1 MASFITFLIVVLVLA
16 AIVVVLVAYFFH
28 RASREV
34 SLIRT
39 GAGGRKVVMDGGVLQ
54 DFPMLDS
61 VPSTTGTLAVFSQQT
76 LFWRIVRRDIKPHIV
91 EMRRQPS

>member
-39 GAGGRKVVMDGGVLQ
+39 GAGGRKVVMDGGVLALPYFHEVTRVNMQ
-54 DFPMLDS
+54 DAAAGN
-61 VPSTTGTLAVFSQQT
+61 PSRG
-76 LFWRIVRRDIKPHIV
+76 
-91 EMRRQPS
+91 

>member
-1 MASFITFLIVVLVLA
+1 MK
-16 AIVVVLVAYFFH
+16 H
-28 RASREV
+28 
-34 SLIRT
+34 
-39 GAGGRKVVMDGGVLQ
+39 Q